1 MLRLAANLG
10 MRASSR
16 ATRYC
21 FPSIRPTQA
30 HRSSTIDENLTGAE
44 HEAREDSTMKLA
56 IWSTSAK
63 PENSSFPELFRRKLE
78 EIELAERIGIDAIWF
93 LEHHLIPT
101 SPTPSPNLL
110 IAAASQRTH
119 RIRFANMVNIL
130 PFHHPLQV
138 AEEAAMLDNLTNG
151 RLDMGLGRGLR
162 PPEFAAFGVDQQQ
175 SREMFLEAF
184 EIIRR
189 VWADENFE
197 QRGKYWTVKKDAPL
211 SPPLVQRPHPPFL
224 VSAQSEESLR
234 WAARHDIPFAQIDSM
249 IDQARRDQTIYRE
262 VQVAHGHAPAPRLY
276 LMREIFVGDS
286 DAQARAE
293 AEPYLLQYWELWNRY
308 TQFTRGGKLP
318 DSYDF
323 WRRQA
328 PMLHAMSFD
337 EIVAHDMVILGSPKT
352 VAETILRIAGQ
363 LEPMG
368 LAMIFKLGTMPYDMV
383 ERSMTLFGEEVV
395 PRIRPILDRDAAG
408 NRSAAPAALQ
418 PG

>member
-1 MLRLAANLG
+1 M
-10 MRASSR
+10 MR
-16 ATRYC
+16 
-21 FPSIRPTQA
+21 
-30 HRSSTIDENLTGAE
+30 
-44 HEAREDSTMKLA
+44 LA
-56 IWSTSAK
+56 IWSTSALS
-63 PENSSFPELFRRKLE
+63 ENSTYPELFRRKLDE
-78 EIELAERIGIDAIWF
+78 VELAERIGIDAVWF

-130 PFHHPLQV
+130 PFRNPLLV
-138 AEEAAMLDNLTNG
+138 AEEAAMLDNLTGG

-162 PPEFAAFGVDQQQ
+162 PPEFEAFGVDQQQ
-175 SREMFLEAF
+175 SREMFLESF

-189 VWADENFE
+189 VWADENFVH
-197 QRGKYWTVKKDAPL
+197 RGKYWTVRKDAPL

-249 IDQARRDQTIYRE
+249 ADQAQRDQALYRE

-276 LMREIFVGDS
+276 LMREIYVGDT
-286 DAQARAE
+286 DARARAE

-337 EIVAHDMVILGSPKT
+337 QIVANDMVILGSAET
-352 VAETILRIAGQ
+352 VANAILRLTSQ
-363 LEPMG
+363 LDLMG
-368 LAMIFKLGTMPYDMV
+368 LALIFRLGAMPYDLV
-383 ERSMTLFGEEVV
+383 ERSMTAFGEQVI
-395 PRIRPILDRDAAG
+395 PRIRSVLDGAAAK
-408 NRSAAPAALQ
+408 RATPEPALHIA
-418 PG
+418 